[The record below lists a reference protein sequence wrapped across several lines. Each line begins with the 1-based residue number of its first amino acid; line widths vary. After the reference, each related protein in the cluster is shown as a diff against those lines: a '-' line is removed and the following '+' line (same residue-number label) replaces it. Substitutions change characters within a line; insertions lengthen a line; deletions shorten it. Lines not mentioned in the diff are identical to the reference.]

1 MIRRTVEAV
10 LMSLSVEVVVR
21 YTIYIYIERGTAS
34 ANERISRKGNL
45 HIINPFSL
53 KIDLTICCPL
63 GMNPHAQNF
72 VDKYYQSGERALFTF

>member
-1 MIRRTVEAV
+1 MIRRTVDAV

-21 YTIYIYIERGTAS
+21 YTIYIYRKRNS
-34 ANERISRKGNL
+34 KCNERISRKGNL